1 MESEEKNFSELIAN
15 AMRVKG
21 FTVEKLAQTTGISD
35 RFIKYIVDGDLKKL
49 PSSPYVHGY
58 ILTIADTLDLEG
70 KELWEEYFQKNQ
82 NIKRASQAD
91 DLPGN
96 RFRVKS
102 INKNIIIGSVVLII
116 IAIFV
121 FWRIQSSVGEPFLS
135 LSDFKDEMIVE
146 QKTFDLKGKIDPRDQ
161 LTLNEE
167 ILYPDIN
174 GNFQKTLSL
183 EPGFNTLSFKIKKF
197 LGEEYIIK
205 KQIFLKVA
213 TSSEEKINKVTP
225 ASQLETTT
233 TYNGIQ

>member
-1 MESEEKNFSELIAN
+1 MESEEKNFSELIEN

-21 FTVEKLAQTTGISD
+21 FTVEKLAQATGISD
-35 RFIKYIVDGDLKKL
+35 RFIEYIVEGNLKKL

-58 ILTIADTLDLEG
+58 VLRIADALSLNGE
-70 KELWEEYFQKNQ
+70 ELWQEYFQKNQ
-82 NIKRASQAD
+82 DIKHSDRAD
-91 DLPGN
+91 ELPGN
-96 RFRVKS
+96 HFRGRS
-102 INKNIIIGSVVLII
+102 INKNIIIGGVILII

-121 FWRIQSSVGEPFLS
+121 FWRVQSHVGEPSLS

-167 ILYPDIN
+167 IIYPDVN

-183 EPGFNTLSFKIKKF
+183 EPGFNTLTFKVKKF
-197 LGEEYIIK
+197 LGDEYIIK

-213 TSSEEKINKVTP
+213 TSSKEKVNNTSP
-225 ASQLETTT
+225 TSQLETTT
-233 TYNGIQ
+233 TYNGTE